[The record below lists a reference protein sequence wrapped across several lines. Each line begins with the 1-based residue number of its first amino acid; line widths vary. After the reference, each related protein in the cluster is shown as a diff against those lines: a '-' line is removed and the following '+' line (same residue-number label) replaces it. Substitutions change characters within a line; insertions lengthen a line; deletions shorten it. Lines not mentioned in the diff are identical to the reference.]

1 MNRILLYILSLFI
14 ITTSCKK
21 REQSTHWNAD
31 FGIPLAHG
39 SLNLSNLLSDTL
51 TLAQSDQSVYLN
63 YSTPIYTLSLD
74 SLVKIDSPELNDTF
88 ALPFPVAVSFNP
100 GQLFI
105 NQTEEQ
111 SIDLDNIEIR
121 EFELESAELNYT
133 IKSTIIGEVIY
144 EYQINSAT
152 DEMGNIFKHEVTV
165 PAAQAGNP
173 AIVSGTI
180 NLSNYHWD
188 LSGINGNSFNK
199 ILTTMNVKV
208 SENNT
213 SAINVS
219 NQDTLFIQ
227 NNLASFNLKS
237 AKGYFGQEH
246 INIGPD
252 SSNIDIFNKV
262 SSGSIDIS
270 QLLANFELTN
280 GVGVDAQFKINQLSV
295 NDEFGNP
302 INLGHSIIG
311 QNININRAFQNG
323 STITPSLYSNSFD
336 QNNSNIVDMIEAF
349 PNQLNYEME
358 LEINP
363 LGNVSGHNDFVN
375 KNHPFELNLALLMP
389 LDLIAN
395 QLTIQDTI
403 EIDIN
408 DTNNINYGSLY
419 IEIDNEF
426 PLEAQL
432 LLGLENGN
440 TDLLSPNTINAATID
455 MNGDV
460 IGSSKTNHTIDLSSA
475 DIENLKQHKKLIL
488 TLIFNTA
495 DQNNHVMLY
504 DFHEIDFKISAL
516 FNTTINIP

>member
-1 MNRILLYILSLFI
+1 
-14 ITTSCKK
+14 
-21 REQSTHWNAD
+21 
-31 FGIPLAHG
+31 
-39 SLNLSNLLSDTL
+39 
-51 TLAQSDQSVYLN
+51 
-63 YSTPIYTLSLD
+63 
-74 SLVKIDSPELNDTF
+74 
-88 ALPFPVAVSFNP
+88 
-100 GQLFI
+100 
-105 NQTEEQ
+105 
-111 SIDLDNIEIR
+111 
-121 EFELESAELNYT
+121 
-133 IKSTIIGEVIY
+133 
-144 EYQINSAT
+144 
-152 DEMGNIFKHEVTV
+152 
-165 PAAQAGNP
+165 
-173 AIVSGTI
+173 
-180 NLSNYHWD
+180 
-188 LSGINGNSFNK
+188 
-199 ILTTMNVKV
+199 
-208 SENNT
+208 
-213 SAINVS
+213 
-219 NQDTLFIQ
+219 
-227 NNLASFNLKS
+227 
-237 AKGYFGQEH
+237 
-246 INIGPD
+246 
-252 SSNIDIFNKV
+252 
-262 SSGSIDIS
+262 
-270 QLLANFELTN
+270 
-280 GVGVDAQFKINQLSV
+280 
-295 NDEFGNP
+295 
-302 INLGHSIIG
+302 
-311 QNININRAFQNG
+311 
-323 STITPSLYSNSFD
+323 
-336 QNNSNIVDMIEAF
+336 MIEAF

-432 LLGLENGN
+432 LLDLENGN